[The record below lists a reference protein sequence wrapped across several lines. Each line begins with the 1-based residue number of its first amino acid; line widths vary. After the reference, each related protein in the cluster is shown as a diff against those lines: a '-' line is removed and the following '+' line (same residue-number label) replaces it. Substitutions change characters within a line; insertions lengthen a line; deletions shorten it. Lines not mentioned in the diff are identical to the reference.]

1 MDEFFGSYII
11 SYVIFDDSCFG
22 CRISHQDFK
31 IFEPKG
37 VGRIVFLPYSYLITF
52 VFSFEQY
59 KTKLM
64 IL

>member
-37 VGRIVFLPYSYLITF
+37 VGRIVFCHILTLLPLYSLLNNIK
-52 VFSFEQY
+52 QN
-59 KTKLM
+59 
-64 IL
+64 